1 MQMQANCRYGPG
13 TAYLYAHDLYEG
25 DHGEVNGRNYSGTWL
40 WIQPDDLDWHC
51 WVAASVVEIEGDI
64 NSVVVHSSQLPHST
78 LYGPPEN
85 VQASRKD
92 DRVVVSWNAVWMT
105 DDDDRGYLIE
115 ATVCQNGNLIS
126 VAVQTDRPKYTFTD
140 ELNCE
145 GDSGGRLYAVEKHG
159 YTDPVP
165 IPWP

>member
-1 MQMQANCRYGPG
+1 
-13 TAYLYAHDLYEG
+13 
-25 DHGEVNGRNYSGTWL
+25 
-40 WIQPDDLDWHC
+40 
-51 WVAASVVEIEGDI
+51 VVEIEGDI

-105 DDDDRGYLIE
+105 DDDYRGYLIE

-140 ELNCE
+140 ELNCD
-145 GDSGGRLYAVEKHG
+145 GDSEGRQYAVEKHG
-159 YTDPVP
+159 YADPVT
-165 IPWP
+165 IP